1 MIDDV
6 SCGLVGFEQK
16 GTGASQLLCKGCGSC
31 VLAGAQMVNSLKRFA
46 ILLVVVMLSGCASL
60 VGSVTS
66 GIADRLSS
74 AILNSPDIET
84 VKEAIPAYL
93 VLIDGFLVDG
103 EGDPSLYL
111 AASQLNGAFTRWSK
125 RRELRFSRQ
134 KLSITPSAGLASSGG
149 NCAGL
154 ASYLLNHSRPE
165 LTGCPLKRSTPLIN
179 WRLPGPVTSKQ
190 IAAICEPL
198 DNWAE

>member
-6 SCGLVGFEQK
+6 ACGLVGFEQK
-16 GTGASQLLCKGCGSC
+16 GTGASQLLHKGCGSY

-93 VLIDGFLVDG
+93 VLIDGFLWMVR
-103 EGDPSLYL
+103 
-111 AASQLNGAFTRWSK
+111 AI
-125 RRELRFSRQ
+125 RR
-134 KLSITPSAGLASSGG
+134 
-149 NCAGL
+149 C
-154 ASYLLNHSRPE
+154 
-165 LTGCPLKRSTPLIN
+165 
-179 WRLPGPVTSKQ
+179 TSPP
-190 IAAICEPL
+190 A
-198 DNWAE
+198 N